1 MIDAINCT
9 AFMHAVSSKLI
20 KHNQNNKMQT
30 ANEIINCYYKFNYI
44 YCPGIN
50 IKGCPIVRA
59 SKMSFQSSELYYNTG
74 SQRQVKG

>member
-1 MIDAINCT
+1 
-9 AFMHAVSSKLI
+9 
-20 KHNQNNKMQT
+20 MQT
-30 ANEIINCYYKFNYI
+30 ADEIINCYHKFNYI